1 MIAMTLTDDY
11 IESFEQ
17 EVGEVTPTY
26 VVKPLRR
33 LSFGLRSLDMVLYG
47 GVPAGY
53 ITELIGIEDCGKS
66 TLLLHL
72 LAENGGILIDSD
84 GHYDPAYAKRI
95 GAQPLLANL
104 HGVSAVNTVVTE
116 FLKEGELVVIDSL
129 AALVTY
135 PEGRP
140 VRFDLNTLVPFWR
153 SLASEFGG
161 TLVVVDQL
169 RFRGGVGYHQRAEGG
184 PVVTANSVMRLQ
196 LRPFRGDVLVEV
208 LRDLHHPES
217 RRVMLDVEEQ
227 YGFSKAGA
235 QLDAMVALGEL
246 TVSGSWYAWPD
257 GTLIAQGR
265 EAAKKAL

>member
-1 MIAMTLTDDY
+1 
-11 IESFEQ
+11 
-17 EVGEVTPTY
+17 
-26 VVKPLRR
+26 
-33 LSFGLRSLDMVLYG
+33 
-47 GVPAGY
+47 
-53 ITELIGIEDCGKS
+53 
-66 TLLLHL
+66 
-72 LAENGGILIDSD
+72 LAFV
-84 GHYDPAYAKRI
+84 
-95 GAQPLLANL
+95 

-116 FLKEGELVVIDSL
+116 FLKQGELVVIDSL

-196 LRPFRGDVLVEV
+196 LRPYKGEALVEV

-235 QLDAMVALGEL
+235 ALDAGVALGEIK
-246 TVSGSWYAWPD
+246 VSGSWYTWP
-257 GTLIAQGR
+257 GGGSGVQGR
-265 EAAKKAL
+265 EEAKRVLDSQLRAIHPPAAADHATDPLIWPQP